1 MLVYSS
7 ATVDE
12 QSEQNEQICDF
23 ALVHT
28 AYRLTNHTLPIRCLC
43 GDGLHDLMAQAL
55 TEAVEHAKDE
65 GGGHQADQD
74 HSQCE
79 LLNHEQIDAQG
90 QRAEVE
96 QAEEAHDKTWHG
108 A

>member
-12 QSEQNEQICDF
+12 QSVQNEQMCDF
-23 ALVHT
+23 GLVHT
-28 AYRLTNHTLPIRCLC
+28 AYRMTNHAQPWRCLC

-55 TEAVEHAKDE
+55 TKAVEHTEDK

-74 HSQCE
+74 HS
-79 LLNHEQIDAQG
+79 
-90 QRAEVE
+90 
-96 QAEEAHDKTWHG
+96 
-108 A
+108 